1 VPNYK
6 RTIDRT
12 PIEKTEGIIRLS
24 INQDGDLVA
33 EYGSGLIQTLDLNAV
48 PTQTILDGAFAPQTQ
63 VNDWDGG
70 GASSVNTN
78 DINGGEA

>member
-1 VPNYK
+1 MPNYK

-12 PIEKTEGIIRLS
+12 PIERTEGIIRLF

-48 PTQTILDGAFAPQTQ
+48 PTQTILDGEFAPQTQ

-70 GASSVNTN
+70 NAASVNTN